1 MITARNY
8 LDVYPYDNWNA
19 KVIYLM
25 ELIFTGLSQK
35 DFKLPGKYNK
45 YAGNQ
50 TARDFF
56 LCYFSSIFLWK

>member
-19 KVIYLM
+19 KVTYLM
-25 ELIFTGLSQK
+25 ELIFTGLSRK

-45 YAGNQ
+45 
-50 TARDFF
+50 
-56 LCYFSSIFLWK
+56 